1 VLIDV
6 DGDGIGDMRIIVQG
20 VTTLTANDFL
30 L

>member
-6 DGDGIGDMRIIVQG
+6 NGNGIGDMRIIVLG